1 MYHVQLIAAYVLW
14 YAETK
19 GYVVSYLKLMKLLFL
34 IQDAFW
40 HATPGW
46 PAYMERTE
54 MVDYG
59 PVQREIAE
67 KYSAYGCAAIPAKWL
82 RECQQEPVG
91 IRKEDK
97 KRIQEVLDQ
106 YLPYSSNALLD
117 FIRENW

>member
-1 MYHVQLIAAYVLW
+1 MYHVQLIATYVLW

-34 IQDAFW
+34 IQDSFL
-40 HATPGW
+40 HATPGR
-46 PAYMERTE
+46 PAYMEETE

-67 KYSAYGCAAIPAKWL
+67 KYSAYGCAAIPSKWL

-97 KRIQEVLDQ
+97 KRIQGVLDQ
-106 YLPYSSNALLD
+106 YLPYSSNTLLD